1 MQTFIQKL
9 KWMSETVFMGLF
21 ALAACLPGPT
31 STQVSFALGAVKR
44 GIPGGLLGGIL
55 FQHPGLIMMTLVG
68 VGAAHFLQESHH
80 WTSATVDG
88 ELLQPLMC
96 PEVQPSSTIR

>member
-9 KWMSETVFMGLF
+9 KWMSESVFMELF
-21 ALAACLPGPT
+21 ALGACLPGPT

-68 VGAAHFLQESHH
+68 VGAAKFLTESNHL
-80 WTSATVDG
+80 TQATVDG
-88 ELLQPLMC
+88 ATYTA
-96 PEVQPSSTIR
+96 STIPCTTL